1 MYVQVGDLAVVGDCS
16 TVPLTQIS
24 CNTVFSKSQNARK
37 VGTLCIFVGCAFDG
51 YSDSIVVFI
60 CSIVLVLSS

>member
-1 MYVQVGDLAVVGDCS
+1 MYVQVGGLAVVGDCS

-37 VGTLCIFVGCAFDG
+37 AETLCNGLVVGFGSKGMPGRMCN
-51 YSDSIVVFI
+51 IVR
-60 CSIVLVLSS
+60 